1 VESVRLLGSEG
12 KVEWAIDDNG
22 LRITP
27 PADLGAS
34 QYAWAFEILTTKN
47 QHVPATLGTELKEKR
62 QSGIHS
68 KDSTDYSHERK
79 K

>member
-1 VESVRLLGSEG
+1 MESVRLLGSNG

-34 QYAWAFEILTTKN
+34 QHAWAFEILTTKE
-47 QHVPATLGTELKEKR
+47 QHTAVALGAALKEKR
-62 QSGIHS
+62 RSEIHS
-68 KDSTDYSHERK
+68 EDSTDYSDEK
-79 K
+79 KK